1 MGTNGVRSPRRQ
13 RRGGRIWPAVAV
25 ILVLAAV
32 CTVAVRWGLSD
43 LFWAE
48 EVPAAA
54 VDEPAPD
61 ETAEPEMPTEET
73 VTEEPVTEVPVD
85 EPVAEEP
92 SEPDAS
98 DSQAGQPAEDDGVW
112 NLLLV
117 NRWNPLP
124 EGYTPELAEA
134 PGGQLVDARIL
145 PALTEMLD
153 AATAAELGP
162 IVVAGYRT
170 QEKQQSIY
178 DEKLQSYLDQG
189 YSQEEAVAQTE
200 QWVAL
205 PGTSE
210 HQLGLAVD
218 INGAVYDIYLWLE
231 ENSWKYGFIFRYPAY
246 KTDLTGVAGEVWHYR
261 YVGKE
266 AAQEI
271 YEQGVCLEE
280 YLENLPEDGVSW
292 AETD

>member
-1 MGTNGVRSPRRQ
+1 MMEERDHNVARRRSQGRER
-13 RRGGRIWPAVAV
+13 RIWPELLFSVVLIALCIGAVYWVLQGAFQLEPSHEETLQDDPVTV
-25 ILVLAAV
+25 IDPPQSSA
-32 CTVAVRWGLSD
+32 D
-43 LFWAE
+43 
-48 EVPAAA
+48 
-54 VDEPAPD
+54 
-61 ETAEPEMPTEET
+61 TAET
-73 VTEEPVTEVPVD
+73 
-85 EPVAEEP
+85 
-92 SEPDAS
+92 S
-98 DSQAGQPAEDDGVW
+98 DMDTPWYLA
-112 NLLLV
+112 LV

-124 EGYTPELAEA
+124 EDYEVDLVEV
-134 PGGQLVDARIL
+134 PGGEKVDERIYDPL
-145 PALTEMLD
+145 MEMLD
-153 AATAAELGP
+153 AAEAEDLGP
-162 IVVAGYRT
+162 IVVSGFRT
-170 QEKQQSIY
+170 EEKQQSLY
-178 DEKLQSYLDQG
+178 DDKIREYRQQG
-189 YSQEEAVAQTE
+189 YSQEEAVELAE
-200 QWVAL
+200 QWVAR

-292 AETD
+292 VETD

>member
-61 ETAEPEMPTEET
+61 ETAEPETPTEET
-73 VTEEPVTEVPVD
+73 VTEEPVTEVPAVD
-85 EPVAEEP
+85 EPVTEEP
-92 SEPDAS
+92 TEPDAP

-112 NLLLV
+112 NLQLV

-124 EGYTPELAEA
+124 EGYTPELVEA

-170 QEKQQSIY
+170 QEKQQSLY
-178 DEKLQSYLDQG
+178 DEKIASYIAEG
-189 YSQEEAVAQTE
+189 YSQEEAVAQAE
-200 QWVAL
+200 QWVAQ

-218 INGAVYDIYLWLE
+218 INGAVYAIYPWLQE
-231 ENSWKYGFIFRYPAY
+231 HSYEYGFIYRYPAD
-246 KTDLTGVAGEVWHYR
+246 KVDLTGVANEEWHYR

-266 AAQEI
+266 AAKAI
-271 YEQGVCLEE
+271 YEQGICLEE
-280 YLENLPEDGVSW
+280 YLESL
-292 AETD
+292 ETTG